1 MTGQHVE
8 EAGVKDV
15 SWINANRSEMTSE
28 HWQDSGMDCF
38 GMSLDGRAQA
48 TGIRKSSKDATLQ
61 ILLSRRK
68 GGRLILGN
76 KHGVTARSLL
86 LLVLRT

>member
-48 TGIRKSSKDATLQ
+48 TGIRRTVAIALSASDLAHVATAGHPKRWSGDAA
-61 ILLSRRK
+61 
-68 GGRLILGN
+68 
-76 KHGVTARSLL
+76 ARPQL
-86 LLVLRT
+86 TP